1 MKRIIVGV
9 IGFLFIFGMAVWANA
24 GELEDKS
31 TLLQAQLQTSQ
42 MEIKYIQERYSN
54 LLSLIKRQQQG
65 LRDIQTAQRKAA
77 ADKVAKEKEVAE
89 AKVEPPKK
97 EPKKTE

>member
-1 MKRIIVGV
+1 MKRFIVGV
-9 IGFLFIFGMAVWANA
+9 IGFLFIFGMAVCANA

-42 MEIKYIQERYSN
+42 MEVKYIQERYSN
-54 LLSLIKRQQQG
+54 LLALINRQQDG

-77 ADKVAKEKEVAE
+77 ADKVAKEKEV
-89 AKVEPPKK
+89 KPPEP
-97 EPKKTE
+97 ETKKTE